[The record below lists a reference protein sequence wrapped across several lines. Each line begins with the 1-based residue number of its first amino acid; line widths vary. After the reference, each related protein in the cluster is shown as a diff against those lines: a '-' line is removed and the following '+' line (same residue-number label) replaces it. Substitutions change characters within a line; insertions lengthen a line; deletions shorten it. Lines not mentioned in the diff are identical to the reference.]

1 MQPVLNQA
9 VARAPVDTGGLRLSL
24 QVEARRPTRR
34 DRRSK
39 YITETDTVI
48 AAVTTASGKKLAQ
61 MSEGKGLLRSKKR
74 LAAMEGDAHVG
85 AYRANKFKG
94 IESDARAI
102 AQEFGTAN
110 NSAHPFLRT
119 SMESQAPETAKRLGE
134 IIGRRLLQYKA
145 KQK

>member
-1 MQPVLNQA
+1 
-9 VARAPVDTGGLRLSL
+9 
-24 QVEARRPTRR
+24 
-34 DRRSK
+34 
-39 YITETDTVI
+39 
-48 AAVTTASGKKLAQ
+48 
-61 MSEGKGLLRSKKR
+61 
-74 LAAMEGDAHVG
+74 MEGDAHVG